1 MSLDASILARR
12 GPFTLQAEFSLE
24 PGTLAAVIGPNGSG
38 KSTLAEAL
46 AGLLPIESGRIT
58 LNGRT
63 LDDGRAPLPA
73 CARRVGFMFQDL
85 LLFAHMSA
93 LDNAAFGP
101 RCGGVSRAESRRR
114 AMHWLDR
121 LGVGDLADRKPGGL
135 SGGQAQ
141 RVALARALAAEPELL
156 ILDEPL
162 SALDVRTRPATRRLL
177 AGVLADFP
185 GVKLIITHDPIEA
198 MALGER
204 LLVFESGRL
213 VQQGTPDEIR
223 RSPRADYAASLVGVN
238 LFRGTLEAGEGR
250 VFVVLDGGGRLS
262 IPDGGL
268 RPGGEVFATVH
279 PHSVIL
285 SIDKPASSARNT
297 LPGVVSGIDSIDG
310 RVRVHLDADPGR
322 VRITAE
328 ITPNAAAELD
338 IKPGSRLWA
347 SFKATDIG
355 VYPR

>member
-1 MSLDASILARR
+1 MTLDASILARR
-12 GPFTLQAEFSLE
+12 GPFTLDAAFTLE
-24 PGTLAAVIGPNGSG
+24 PGTLAVAVGPNGSG

-63 LDDGRAPLPA
+63 LDDGHTPRPA
-73 CARRVGFMFQDL
+73 CERRVGFMFQDL

-101 RCGGVSRAESRRR
+101 RCAGCSRAEARHR
-114 AMHWLDR
+114 AMGWLDR
-121 LGVGDLADRKPGGL
+121 LGVGDLADRRPGRL

-141 RVALARALAAEPELL
+141 RVALARALATEPELL

-162 SALDVRTRPATRRLL
+162 SALDAHTRAETRRLL
-177 AGVLADFP
+177 VGVLADYP
-185 GVKLIITHDPIEA
+185 GVKLVITHDPIEA

-213 VQQGTPDEIR
+213 VQHGTPEEIR
-223 RSPRADYAASLVGVN
+223 RRPRADYAASLVGVN

-262 IPDGGL
+262 IPGDG
-268 RPGGEVFATVH
+268 RRQGEAVFATVH

-285 SIDKPASSARNT
+285 SIEKPSTSARNA
-297 LPGVVSGIDSIDG
+297 LPGVVSGTDAIDG
-310 RVRVHLDADPGR
+310 RVRVHLDTGR

>member
-12 GPFTLQAEFSLE
+12 SSFTLQAEFALE
-24 PGTLAAVIGPNGSG
+24 PGTLAVAVGPNGSG

-46 AGLLPIESGRIT
+46 AGLLPIESGRVV

-63 LDDGRAPLPA
+63 LDDGRQHLPA

-101 RCGGVSRAESRRR
+101 RSTGVSRGEARRR
-114 AMHWLDR
+114 GRHWLDR

-141 RVALARALAAEPELL
+141 RVALARALATEPELL

-162 SALDVRTRPATRRLL
+162 SALDARTRAETRRLL
-177 AGVLADFP
+177 VGVLADFP
-185 GVKLIITHDPIEA
+185 GVKLVITHDPVEA

-223 RSPRADYAASLVGVN
+223 RRPRADYAASLVGVN

-250 VFVVLDGGGRLS
+250 VFVVLDSGGRLS
-262 IPDGGL
+262 IPGDGL
-268 RPGGEVFATVH
+268 RPGEAVFATVH

-285 SIDKPASSARNT
+285 SIEKPSTSARNA
-297 LPGVVSGIDSIDG
+297 LHGVVSGTDAIDG
-310 RVRVHLDADPGR
+310 RVRVHLDAGP